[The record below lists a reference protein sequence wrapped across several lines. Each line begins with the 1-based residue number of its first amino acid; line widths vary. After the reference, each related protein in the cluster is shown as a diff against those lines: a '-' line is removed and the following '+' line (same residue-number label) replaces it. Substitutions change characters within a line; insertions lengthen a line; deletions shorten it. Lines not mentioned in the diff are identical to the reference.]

1 MVSYRPKKLDPNKS
15 SLTLGGDQ
23 IVCLYDVST
32 LTSDLSKIKMLWNS
46 VLSTPGAKFSTV
58 DISNLY
64 LGMPMDRPEFMQ
76 FPIKIVPQEII
87 ENYNLSDIVNDGWVY
102 TKIVRGMYGLPQAA
116 KIANNLLKKRLE

>member
-46 VLSTPGAKFSTV
+46 VLSTPGAKFFTV
-58 DISNLY
+58 DIANLY
-64 LGMPMDRPEFMQ
+64 PGTPMDRPEFMRL
-76 FPIKIVPQEII
+76 PIKITPQKTID
-87 ENYNLSDIVNDGWVY
+87 NYNLSDIVNDGWVY
-102 TKIVRGMYGLPQAA
+102 
-116 KIANNLLKKRLE
+116 